1 MLDENPKRIIILVE
15 SHLTFLFLNLK
26 STEGEREQSDSHHVV
41 VNEDSE
47 RGHANGNWLLV
58 QL

>member
-26 STEGEREQSDSHHVV
+26 STEGEREQSDSHHVA

-47 RGHANGNWLLV
+47 RGRANGN
-58 QL
+58 